1 VGCENSILYL
11 ALRRMIELVLLRARS
26 SEYKELESVVLR
38 HQLAVLRRQ
47 PPCDRAGWT
56 RPRISEGAGA
66 QFVGIDPGL

>member
-1 VGCENSILYL
+1 
-11 ALRRMIELVLLRARS
+11 
-26 SEYKELESVVLR
+26 VVLR

-66 QFVGIDPGL
+66 QCRFSRKAQMAPRVAALPVVVRRRSELSLSTDSLGGNRP